1 MITMF
6 DKSHMVMVDVIRV
19 LFLTIIGT
27 TFSITVLFL
36 IVISSLGNV
45 NVRALVIWG
54 FVSACTWNLIVLAQH
69 GA

>member
-45 NVRALVIWG
+45 NVRALVI
-54 FVSACTWNLIVLAQH
+54 
-69 GA
+69 